1 VPNIVDP
8 GPWIR
13 QKIAEET
20 KPLRDELA
28 TTTSVLAR
36 LRLRARIWRT
46 SARVHR
52 TFGRGGP
59 VRW

>member
-1 VPNIVDP
+1 MPNIVDP

-13 QKIAEET
+13 ERVAEET

-28 TTTSVLAR
+28 TTRSRVTR
-36 LRLRARIWRT
+36 LRLRWRIMRT
-46 SARVHR
+46 TAHLHRVL
-52 TFGRGGP
+52 GRGGA

>member
-1 VPNIVDP
+1 MPNIVDP

-13 QKIAEET
+13 ERVAQET

-28 TTTSVLAR
+28 ATRSRVTR
-36 LRLRARIWRT
+36 LRLRWRIFRT
-46 SARVHR
+46 RARVQR
-52 TFGRGGP
+52 LLGRGGP